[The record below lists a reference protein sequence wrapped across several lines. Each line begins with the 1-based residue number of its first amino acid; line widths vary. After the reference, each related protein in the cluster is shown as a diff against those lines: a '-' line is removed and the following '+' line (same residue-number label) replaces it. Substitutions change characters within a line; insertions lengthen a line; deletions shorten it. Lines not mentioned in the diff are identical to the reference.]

1 MAERTVTVESS
12 HGLHARPAALF
23 AQAAAQATSAVTVTK
38 GDKQVNAASIL
49 SVISLGVSKGD
60 SVTIASDDEAALDEL
75 EQLLSTDH
83 DA

>member
-1 MAERTVTVESS
+1 MAERTVTVEST

-23 AQAAAQATSAVTVTK
+23 AQAAAKATSAVTIAK
-38 GDKQVNAASIL
+38 GEKQVNAASIL

-60 SVTIASDDEAALDEL
+60 TVTITSDDEGALDEL
-75 EQLLSTDH
+75 EQLLATDH

>member
-1 MAERTVTVESS
+1 MAERTVTVEST

-23 AQAAAQATSAVTVTK
+23 AQAAAKASSAVTITK

-60 SVTIASDDEAALDEL
+60 TVTITTDDESALDEL
-75 EQLLSTDH
+75 EQLLATDH

>member
-23 AQAAAQATSAVTVTK
+23 AQAAAKASSPVTVTK

-60 SVTIASDDEAALDEL
+60 TVTIASDDEASLDEL
-75 EQLLSTDH
+75 EQLLATDH

>member
-12 HGLHARPAALF
+12 HGLHARPASLF
-23 AQAAAQATSAVTVTK
+23 AQAAARASSAVTVTK

-49 SVISLGVSKGD
+49 SVISLGVNKGD
-60 SVTIASDDEAALDEL
+60 SITISSDDEATLDEL
-75 EQLLSTDH
+75 EQLLATDH

>member
-1 MAERTVTVESS
+1 MAERTVTVESA
-12 HGLHARPAALF
+12 HGLHARPASLF
-23 AQAAAQATSAVTVTK
+23 AQAAAKASSAVTVAK

-60 SVTIASDDEAALDEL
+60 EVTIASDDEAALDEL

>member
-12 HGLHARPAALF
+12 HGLHARPASLF
-23 AQAAAQATSAVTVTK
+23 AQAAGRASSPVTVTK

-60 SVTIASDDEAALDEL
+60 TVTIATDDEAALDEL
-75 EQLLSTDH
+75 EQLLATDH

>member
-12 HGLHARPAALF
+12 HGLHARPASLF
-23 AQAAAQATSAVTVTK
+23 AQAAARASSPVTVAK
-38 GDKQVNAASIL
+38 GEKQVNAASIL
-49 SVISLGVSKGD
+49 SVISLGVNKGD
-60 SVTIASDDEAALDEL
+60 TVTIASDDEDSLDEL